1 MPSTSVSAAAVTS
14 ASLTHVWERFNDV
27 GTWAGIGLAEEVF
40 DPEYV
45 DGRLAG
51 FAWTTKAAG
60 ITYRGSAAFTIW
72 DNPTRL
78 SFDLINTEI
87 TGTISIETAEHADGT
102 ELHVTVGARSVGLLA
117 SMFFPVIA
125 QALQNGLA
133 AQVEGFALRLASD
146 PELAKD

>member
-1 MPSTSVSAAAVTS
+1 MPSTSVSSTAVTT

-27 GTWAGIGLAEEVF
+27 GTWVGIGLAEEVF

-87 TGTISIETAEHADGT
+87 RGTISIETAEHTNGT
-102 ELHVTVGARSVGLLA
+102 ELDVTVGAWSVGLLA

-133 AQVEGFALRLASD
+133 AQVEDFAVRLASD
-146 PELAKD
+146 PAPATD

>member
-14 ASLTHVWERFNDV
+14 ASLSQVWDRFNDV

-40 DPEYV
+40 DPEFV

-51 FAWTTKAAG
+51 FAWTTRAAG
-60 ITYRGSAAFTIW
+60 ITYRGTAGFTIW
-72 DNPTRL
+72 ENPSRL
-78 SFDLINTEI
+78 SFDLVNTEI
-87 TGTISIETAEHADGT
+87 TGTIAISTTDDTAGT
-102 ELHVTVGARSVGLLA
+102 ALEVTVEARSVGLLA

-133 AQVEGFALRLASD
+133 GQVENFALRLAADTGSAD
-146 PELAKD
+146 